1 MLEWVD
7 PKREWR
13 CDDRLCG
20 GWRAVAAAWVLG
32 AFFLLFFAG
41 AQALAS
47 HHSVAP
53 RQVKLAGAIVP
64 QHDSARAGVGIPCA
78 SLLEECAKSA
88 AMLGPQIAYGYSL
101 W

>member
-1 MLEWVD
+1 M
-7 PKREWR
+7 
-13 CDDRLCG
+13 
-20 GWRAVAAAWVLG
+20 AAAWVLG

-41 AQALAS
+41 AEALAS

-88 AMLGPQIAYGYSL
+88 AMLGPQISYGYSL